1 MIRKPVVSS
10 LSMAFRKATNLKDD
24 IEEVKKEHRTNLKT
38 LMDTYMADVQSG
50 KAEGIRTARELVE
63 LIKTDML
70 LLGEATERT
79 EELNAVDQLKIDR
92 LTKVLDEDDPEVQAI
107 MNSMFNALNGANDDY
122 DKIGNKQV
130 SEQLEKSQTATEQP
144 IGEENSDECK

>member
-1 MIRKPVVSS
+1 MNRRPVVSS
-10 LSMAFRKATNLKDD
+10 LSMAFRKATVLKDD

-79 EELNAVDQLKIDR
+79 EEMNAVDQLKIDR

-107 MNSMFNALNGANDDY
+107 MNSMFDALNGANDDF
-122 DKIGNKQV
+122 DRIGDNKV
-130 SEQLEKSQTATEQP
+130 AEGIAKTMSEDPVT
-144 IGEENSDECK
+144 GREEHQIEEE